1 MSLSMRTRLIVLGVI
16 VPFVLETCVLG
27 LEYRYETL
35 LHTHF
40 EVAGLV
46 VSLISGSFFFIVA
59 WPDPKQTVKAAALYF
74 PLMLVA
80 LFAYQLVL
88 GSLLIGFEGL

>member
-1 MSLSMRTRLIVLGVI
+1 MILSMRTRLIVLGVI

-40 EVAGLV
+40 EAAGLV
-46 VSLISGSFFFIVA
+46 ASLISGFFFFTA
-59 WPDPKQTVKAAALYF
+59 AQPDPKRTAKIAAIYF

-80 LFAYQLVL
+80 LFGYQLVL
-88 GSLLIGFEGL
+88 GSLLIGFQGL